1 MKGTHQ
7 VINVSQESF
16 SIKCILKPILLYLQ
30 GNPYAS
36 IKNDAAAAA
45 VAGAAALSG
54 SAADMAAYQQLPAA
68 GYYPGYDPMAA
79 YG

>member
-1 MKGTHQ
+1 M
-7 VINVSQESF
+7 I
-16 SIKCILKPILLYLQ
+16 SITNKVCLWSETFVLQ